1 MGYNYSVKVAGKAA
15 KAVGLALPISRK
27 ESVMVCQAIRGMNVI
42 KAKKLLEEVTELKK
56 AIPFTRYNDNMGHK
70 HGMKSGAF
78 PVSTCQQVLMVLKSA
93 ESNAQSKGLSA
104 ANLVIKHASAQ
115 KGPTAYH
122 YGRQRT
128 KAKRTHI
135 ELVLAE
141 KKESAKPVR
150 AAKKAESKPAAQ
162 KPGVEK

>member
-1 MGYNYSVKVAGKAA
+1 MGYNYTIKASVNAA
-15 KAVGLALPISRK
+15 KAVGIALPISRK
-27 ESVMVCQAIRGMNVI
+27 ESVMVCQAVRGMQVA
-42 KAKKLLEEVTELKK
+42 KAKKLLEDVMDLKK

-115 KGPTAYH
+115 KGPTTYH

-135 ELVLAE
+135 ELVLE
-141 KKESAKPVR
+141 EQKEAAKPVPKKALHPNHPTQR
-150 AAKKAESKPAAQ
+150 TEAKK
-162 KPGVEK
+162 